1 MHILTCSKC
10 KTQFSIPLEALMPKG
25 RKVRCGSCEFVWF
38 ETPPGFVPPPPPQ
51 EEAPKKSGSDF
62 DLEFIKNSLTADTIL
77 KDKPKVNEAKKDD
90 RVRLPARAK
99 DVAPIKAS
107 LFSQT
112 LSLTLI
118 LLAFVLG
125 VLVFSKSSSWFVELK
140 YLFNL
145 YDSVGVEIE
154 TVGVERN
161 QDIDTMDLK
170 IQLKNTTDKIKEV
183 KFIRVTLLGGNDKVI
198 REYMFEPDE
207 NIVEPNAN
215 KQVVLSIF
223 NPSDSAVSVIVDIG
237 NKWDFMFR

>member
-1 MHILTCSKC
+1 
-10 KTQFSIPLEALMPKG
+10 
-25 RKVRCGSCEFVWF
+25 
-38 ETPPGFVPPPPPQ
+38 
-51 EEAPKKSGSDF
+51 
-62 DLEFIKNSLTADTIL
+62 
-77 KDKPKVNEAKKDD
+77 
-90 RVRLPARAK
+90 
-99 DVAPIKAS
+99 
-107 LFSQT
+107 
-112 LSLTLI
+112 
-118 LLAFVLG
+118 
-125 VLVFSKSSSWFVELK
+125 VELK